1 MLYAIKKNLVRFN
14 VAHFCVLLLVL
25 AVFTITFIFP
35 LGTLFSKAFTDS
47 SGVFAGFE
55 NYKNYFGNP
64 SLSVSV
70 WNTIYIS
77 LITTV
82 VSTVLGFMYAYAL
95 TRTAVFGKTFFK
107 YAALIPIFI
116 PTVVHALGLVYI
128 FGRQG
133 ILTRLGFEMELYG
146 RNGIIISEI
155 IYTFPPAFLLF
166 YVALEFVDGRL
177 YEACNSM
184 GVKPILQFLYVTLPE
199 MKYTIVNAIF
209 VCFTLAFTDF
219 GAPKVIGGNY
229 NVLAID
235 IYKQIAG
242 QFNMNM
248 GAVVGTLLL
257 IPAVI
262 SFITG
267 RFISGKN
274 SSSLNS
280 KTIPLIIKKNSI
292 RDTLFFLFCSF
303 IALCFIF
310 LIISLLIGA
319 FTAYYPYDL
328 SLTLKHFIFNQSKGG
343 IECFFNSVWM
353 SFLSAIFGTA
363 FVFLCAYMFEKT
375 DGLGVLTKYGKLLA
389 VLPLAVPGMV
399 VGISFIFFF
408 NSKSN
413 PLHFIY
419 GTIAILVLSN
429 ILHYFSVPYLTAAG
443 ALRKLDKEFE
453 VVAESMKIPRWK
465 TFFRVSIPLST
476 HAIAEIAMYLFV
488 NSMVTVSALVFLYNA
503 NFKIASIAITHME
516 EAGDISQAAAM
527 SLLILFINVAVR
539 ILYEFV
545 RRKCR

>member
-1 MLYAIKKNLVRFN
+1 MQ
-14 VAHFCVLLLVL
+14 FCALLFVL
-25 AVFTITFIFP
+25 AIFTITFIFP
-35 LGTLFSKAFTDS
+35 LGTLFSKAFTNS
-47 SGVFAGFE
+47 SGAFAGLA
-55 NYKNYFGNP
+55 NYKNYFNNP

-70 WNTIYIS
+70 WNTINIS
-77 LITTV
+77 LVTTIF
-82 VSTVLGFMYAYAL
+82 STAFGFLYAYAI
-95 TRTAVFGKTFFK
+95 TRTAIPGKTFFK
-107 YAALIPIFI
+107 YIALAPIFI

-128 FGRQG
+128 FGKQG
-133 ILTRLGFEMELYG
+133 IITRLGFDIALYG
-146 RNGIIISEI
+146 HNGIIISEI

-166 YVALEFVDGRL
+166 LVALEYADGRL
-177 YEACNSM
+177 YEACNVM
-184 GVKPILQFLYVTLPE
+184 GVKPFRQFLHITLPE
-199 MKYTIVNAIF
+199 MKYTVMNTIF

-229 NVLAID
+229 NVLATD

-262 SFITG
+262 SFIAE
-267 RFISGKN
+267 RFISSKN
-274 SSSLNS
+274 SSTLNA
-280 KTIPLIIKKNSI
+280 KTIPLTIKKNPT
-292 RDTLFFLFCSF
+292 RDAVFFLFCFF
-303 IALCFIF
+303 IALCFIL
-310 LIISLLIGA
+310 LIISLFIGA
-319 FTAYYPYDL
+319 FTNYYPYDL

-343 IECFFNSVWM
+343 INCFFNSVWM
-353 SFLSAIFGTA
+353 SIISAIFGTI
-363 FVFLCAYMFEKT
+363 FVFLCAYMFEKS
-375 DGLGVLTKYGKLLA
+375 DGFGVLTKYGKLLS

-399 VGISFIFFF
+399 IGISFIFFF
-408 NSKSN
+408 NSQNN

-419 GTIAILVLSN
+419 GTITILVLSN

-443 ALRKLDKEFE
+443 ALKKLDKEFE

-516 EAGDISQAAAM
+516 ESGDISQAAAM
-527 SLLILFINVAVR
+527 SLLILLINVAVR
-539 ILYEFV
+539 IFYEFV
-545 RRKCR
+545 RRRSK

>member
-1 MLYAIKKNLVRFN
+1 
-14 VAHFCVLLLVL
+14 VLLFVL
-25 AVFTITFIFP
+25 AVFTVTFIFP
-35 LGTLFSKAFTDS
+35 LGTLFSKAFTNS
-47 SGVFAGFE
+47 SGLFTGFA
-55 NYKNYFGNP
+55 NYKNYFSNP

-70 WNTIYIS
+70 WNTIHIS
-77 LITTV
+77 LVSTV
-82 VSTVLGFMYAYAL
+82 FSTVLGFLYAYAIM
-95 TRTAVFGKTFFK
+95 RTSIPGKTFFK

-128 FGRQG
+128 FGKQG
-133 ILTRLGFEMELYG
+133 ILTGLGFDIVLYG

-155 IYTFPPAFLLF
+155 IYTFPQAFLLF

-177 YEACNSM
+177 YEACTSM
-184 GVKPILQFLYVTLPE
+184 GVKPIWQFLHVTLPE
-199 MKYTIVNAIF
+199 MKYTIVNTIF

-229 NVLAID
+229 NVLATD

-257 IPAVI
+257 IPAVV

-267 RFISGKN
+267 RFLTNKN
-274 SSSLNS
+274 SSSLNA
-280 KTIPLIIKKNSI
+280 KTIPLTIKKNPL
-292 RDTLFFLFCSF
+292 RDTMFFLLCCFV
-303 IALCFIF
+303 AACFIF
-310 LIISLLIGA
+310 LIIALFIGA
-319 FTAYYPYDL
+319 FTNYYPYDL
-328 SLTLKHFIFNQSKGG
+328 NLTLKHFIFNQSKGG
-343 IECFFNSVWM
+343 INCFFNSVWM
-353 SFLSAIFGTA
+353 SVLSAAFGTV

-375 DGLGVLTKYGKLLA
+375 DGLGVFTKYGKLLA

-408 NSKSN
+408 NSQSN
-413 PLHFIY
+413 PMHFIY
-419 GTIAILVLSN
+419 GTVAILVLSN

-443 ALRKLDKEFE
+443 ALKKLDKEFE
-453 VVAESMKIPRWK
+453 VVAESMRIPRWK
-465 TFFRVSIPLST
+465 TFFKVSVPLSA

-516 EAGDISQAAAM
+516 ESGDISQAAAM
-527 SLLILFINVAVR
+527 SLLILFVNVAVR

-545 RRKCR
+545 RRKGR